1 MGFDVRCSIPIFRSN
16 SYWQNCT
23 MLEETSESELV
34 ERLRKGDPEAF
45 AVLYRKYKVPL
56 AYRILQLIKD
66 EVFAEELLQELFV
79 AVWEQRAQL
88 DSSRSF
94 KAYLYRIATNKT
106 FNFMRRASKNR
117 EILLKIRLSST
128 ELYQHIEERLYE
140 KENEELLTKIIDQLP
155 PQRRKIFSAC
165 KIDGKSYKEVAEE
178 FGISPHTVNDHI
190 QKSLLFLRKHLK
202 NESTLLLIYC
212 LCT

>member
-1 MGFDVRCSIPIFRSN
+1 
-16 SYWQNCT
+16 

-79 AVWEQRAQL
+79 AVWEQRSQL
-88 DSSRSF
+88 DPSRSF
-94 KAYLYRIATNKT
+94 NAYLYRIATNKT

-117 EILLKIRLSST
+117 EILLKIRRSST

-140 KENEELLTKIIDQLP
+140 KENEEL
-155 PQRRKIFSAC
+155 
-165 KIDGKSYKEVAEE
+165 
-178 FGISPHTVNDHI
+178 
-190 QKSLLFLRKHLK
+190 
-202 NESTLLLIYC
+202 
-212 LCT
+212 